1 MNPIE
6 SFFICYDNN
15 QVDILMKEN
24 VCIFFLMIYKYN
36 WVMKMKKDILV
47 IGVVALFVGL
57 ALLPA
62 EASAIT
68 SEPEKE
74 RPGGWEYFIVGRI
87 KSYEIVDYN
96 GTEYLECKAFRVNW
110 LTWNILER
118 FPKLPLLMN
127 LRFGQQFNIPYE
139 GANIT
144 GPTLLGHYFIIAR
157 GTL

>member
-1 MNPIE
+1 
-6 SFFICYDNN
+6 
-15 QVDILMKEN
+15 
-24 VCIFFLMIYKYN
+24 
-36 WVMKMKKDILV
+36 MKKDILV

-62 EASAIT
+62 EAGAIT

-74 RPGGWEYFIVGRI
+74 GPGWEYFIVGRI
-87 KSYEIVDYN
+87 KSYKIVDYN

-127 LRFGQQFNIPYE
+127 IRLKVQILLVQPPY
-139 GANIT
+139 
-144 GPTLLGHYFIIAR
+144 LGTI
-157 GTL
+157 L

>member
-1 MNPIE
+1 
-6 SFFICYDNN
+6 
-15 QVDILMKEN
+15 
-24 VCIFFLMIYKYN
+24 
-36 WVMKMKKDILV
+36 MKKDILV
-47 IGVVALFVGL
+47 ISIVALFVGL

-62 EASAIT
+62 EVGAIT
-68 SEPEKE
+68 GEPEKE
-74 RPGGWEYFIVGRI
+74 GPGWEYFIVGRI

-96 GTEYLECKAFRVNW
+96 GTEYLKCKAFRVNW

-127 LRFGQQFNIPYE
+127 LRFGSEFIIPPE